1 VEDDLSR
8 GLAVLGA
15 TVPVAPLLAFA
26 NELLK
31 WNRKVNLTAITAPRE
46 VADKHLLDSLAVLPE
61 LGSARSLLDLG
72 AGAGLPGIPLAIAL
86 PQLEVTLAESV
97 AKKVGFMK
105 HAIATLKLAPRVRAA
120 QARAAGSP
128 DTEGLPRAE
137 VIISRALMD
146 VGPWLQLARAYLAA
160 QGRVLAMLG
169 QAPDEAVLDAMA
181 QQAGLK
187 LASLRRYT
195 LPLSGDPR
203 AVAVF
208 QSPAC

>member
-8 GLAVLGA
+8 GLAALGA
-15 TVPVAPLLAFA
+15 NVPVAPLLAFA

-61 LGSARSLLDLG
+61 LGTAGSLLDLG
-72 AGAGLPGIPLAIAL
+72 AGAGLPGIPLAVAL

-120 QARAAGSP
+120 QARATGAP
-128 DTEGLPRAE
+128 DAEGLPRAE
-137 VIISRALMD
+137 VVISRALMD
-146 VGPWLQLARAYLAA
+146 VGPWLQLARAYLAP

-169 QAPDEAVLDAMA
+169 QAPDEAILEGLA
-181 QQAGLK
+181 QQAGLE

-208 QSPAC
+208 HAP